1 MSPNVRLRRLALSLS
16 MGLIC
21 SATPLFSAAQPTEPP
36 TLRPFKV
43 SFEVIFKGISAGTS
57 TLELSRPNGGPWRY
71 ESRNH
76 ARGIFRLAFPD
87 DIRQTS
93 LIEWTNGGPR
103 PLRYRADD
111 GGEATDKDIAL
122 DFDWTHGRVR
132 GVAERRRVDLPLPV
146 GTHDAM
152 TVQLAL
158 MLALSRGESPSRYT
172 LIDKDELKTYV
183 YRDEG
188 RVRLN
193 TPQGEFEAVVWSS
206 AREGSNRLT
215 RVWYVPAWGFLPAQA
230 ERRKGDRLEWS
241 MRLRSLERSPSG
253 G

>member
-1 MSPNVRLRRLALSLS
+1 MIVSSRLRRFALTLACVAACID
-16 MGLIC
+16 GVGV
-21 SATPLFSAAQPTEPP
+21 AAQPAEIP
-36 TLRPFKV
+36 TLRPFKAT
-43 SFEVIFKGISAGTS
+43 FEVIFKGINAGTS
-57 TLELSRPNGGPWRY
+57 TLELARGEAGSWRY

-93 LIEWTNGGPR
+93 VFDWTASGPQ

-111 GGEATDKDIAL
+111 GGKATDKDIAL
-122 DFDWTHGRVR
+122 DFDWINGRVR
-132 GVAERRRVDLPLPV
+132 GVAEQRNVDLPLPT

-158 MLALSRGESPSRYT
+158 MQALVRGDAPTRFT
-172 LIDKDELKTYV
+172 LIDKAELKTYV

-188 RVRLN
+188 RARLA
-193 TPQGEFEAVVWSS
+193 TPQGEVEAVIWSS
-206 AREGSNRLT
+206 AREGSNRVT

-230 ERRKGDRLEWS
+230 ERRRGDRLEWS
-241 MRLRSLERSPSG
+241 MRLRQLERN
-253 G
+253 

>member
-1 MSPNVRLRRLALSLS
+1 MDLPSHLRRLALTL
-16 MGLIC
+16 GWIVAC
-21 SATPLFSAAQPTEPP
+21 VVGASAAAQPAEIPS
-36 TLRPFKV
+36 LRPFKAT
-43 SFEVIFKGISAGTS
+43 FEVVFKGISAGTS
-57 TLELSRPNGGPWRY
+57 TLELSRGNGGPWRY

-93 LIEWTNGGPR
+93 ALEWTSSGPR

-122 DFDWTHGRVR
+122 DFDWLNGRVR
-132 GVAERRRVDLPLPV
+132 GTAERRNVDLPLPA

-158 MLALSRGESPSRYT
+158 MQALARGEAPSRFT
-172 LIDKDELKTYV
+172 LIDKAELKTYV

-188 RVRLN
+188 RARLV
-193 TPQGEFEAVVWSS
+193 TPQGEVDAVIWSS
-206 AREGSNRLT
+206 AREGSNRVT
-215 RVWYVPAWGFLPAQA
+215 RVWYVPSWGFLPAQA

-241 MRLRSLERSPSG
+241 MRLRQLER
-253 G
+253 